1 MTPRYFNRELS
12 WLKFNARVLQEANDP
27 SVPLI
32 ERLRFLGIFSN
43 NLDEFFKVRYAT
55 IQRIYRAGKNA
66 TKSLGGISASD
77 LLNEINKVVIEDQTL
92 SFQIL
97 NDLENELA
105 KESIIIVDEKE
116 VLKEHEDFIRKYF
129 NEKVSPALGVIMIDG
144 KAQFPPLQDGMGY
157 LAVRMTFSNGD
168 VRHALIEKPKHLNRF
183 VVLPDLEDG
192 KQYVILIDDLIRH
205 RMHYLFSIFDY
216 QEIEAHMIKV
226 TLDAQLDID
235 LDLKKS
241 LLEKIR
247 DSVYDRK
254 DGDPVRFVFDRE
266 INADTIDLIMSKL
279 EIDDMDSIIPSGRY
293 HNRRDYLKFPSLGRK
308 DLLYDQRTPLPI
320 NNVIIKGSLL
330 KRIAQKDILQHAP
343 YHTFAYTTK
352 FLREAA
358 LDPNVEEIKITIY
371 RLAEVSQIAGSLINA
386 AKNGKAVTVSIELQA
401 RFDEQANINYAEL
414 MQEEGIQMIF
424 GVPGLK
430 VHCKACVITRRE
442 DDRLK
447 RYGFVSTGNFNES
460 TAGIYTDYTLFTAD
474 KMILKEV
481 EKVFD
486 FFEVNYRQY
495 KYKHL
500 LVSPSDLR
508 IRIEQLVRREIAF
521 AKAGKTAL
529 IRLKLNSFSDFK
541 MIDLFYQASQA
552 GVKIELIIRG
562 ICCLIPGVKGM
573 SENIRA
579 ISIVDR
585 YLEHP
590 RVYYFHNN
598 GDTALYISSA
608 DFMQRN
614 LDSRVEI
621 ACPIYD
627 EDIKKEILETLDI
640 CWNDNVK
647 ARIIDEVQSNEYVKN
662 DQPKIRSQYTTYQYY
677 QQQIKR

>member
-66 TKSLGGISASD
+66 TKSLGGISAGD
-77 LLNEINKVVIEDQTL
+77 LLNEINQMVIADQTL

-97 NDLENELA
+97 NELETELA
-105 KESIIIVDEKE
+105 KEKIVMVDEKE
-116 VLKEHEDFIRKYF
+116 VLKPHEDYIRKYF
-129 NEKVSPALGVIMIDG
+129 NEKISPALGVIMIDG
-144 KAQFPPLQDGMGY
+144 KTPFPPLQDGMGY
-157 LAVRMTFSNGD
+157 LAVRMTFKDGK

-192 KQYVILIDDLIRH
+192 NQYVILIDDLIRH

-216 QEIEAHMIKV
+216 QDIEAHMIKV

-266 INADTIDLIMSKL
+266 IKKEAIDLIMSKL
-279 EIDDMDSIIPSGRY
+279 EIDDTDSIIPSGRY
-293 HNRRDYLKFPSLGRK
+293 HNRKDYLKFPSLGRK
-308 DLLYDQRTPLPI
+308 DLLYEEQTPLPI
-320 NNVIIKGSLL
+320 KNIDIKGSLL
-330 KRIAQKDILQHAP
+330 KRIAEKDILQYAP
-343 YHTFAYTTK
+343 YHTFANTTK

-358 LDPNVEEIKITIY
+358 LDPHVEEVKITIY
-371 RLAEVSQIAGSLINA
+371 RLAEISQIAGSLINA
-386 AKNGKAVTVSIELQA
+386 AKNGKSVTVSIELQA

-430 VHCKACVITRRE
+430 VHCKACMITRRE
-442 DDRLK
+442 EGRMV
-447 RYGFVSTGNFNES
+447 RYGFISTGNFNEA
-460 TAGIYTDYTLFTAD
+460 TARIYTDYTLFTAD
-474 KMILKEV
+474 KRILKEV
-481 EKVFD
+481 ERVFE
-486 FFEVNYRQY
+486 FFQVNYKQH
-495 KYKHL
+495 KYNHL
-500 LVSPSDLR
+500 IVSPHFLR
-508 IRIEQLVRREIAF
+508 PRIEQLVRREIAF
-521 AKAGKTAL
+521 AKAGKKAL
-529 IRLKLNSFSDFK
+529 IRLKINSFSDFK
-541 MIDLFYQASQA
+541 MIDLFYEASQA
-552 GVKIELIIRG
+552 GVQIELIIRG

-573 SENIRA
+573 SENIKA

-590 RVYYFHNN
+590 RVYYFHN
-598 GDTALYISSA
+598 GGAEDVYISSA

-627 EDIKKEILETLDI
+627 ADVKKEILETFDI

-647 ARIIDEVQSNEYVKN
+647 ARVIDEEQSNSYVEN
-662 DQPKIRSQYTTYQYY
+662 DKPKIRSQYATYEYY
-677 QQQIKR
+677 KQKNKA

>member
-1 MTPRYFNRELS
+1 MIPRYFNRELS

-27 SVPLI
+27 TVPLI

-43 NLDEFFKVRYAT
+43 NLDEFFKVRYAA

-66 TKSLGGISASD
+66 TKSLGGISAAD
-77 LLNEINKVVIEDQTL
+77 LLNEINLTVMEDQML

-105 KESIIIVDEKE
+105 KEHIIIVDENE
-116 VLKEHEDFIRKYF
+116 VLKEHEDYLRKYF
-129 NEKVSPALGVIMIDG
+129 NEKISPALGVIMIDG
-144 KAQFPPLQDGMGY
+144 KAAFPPLQDGMGY
-157 LAVRMTFSNGD
+157 LAVRMTFKDGE

-183 VVLPDLEDG
+183 VVLPDLKDG
-192 KQYVILIDDLIRH
+192 KQYVLLIDDLIRH
-205 RMHYLFSIFDY
+205 RMHYLFSIFEY
-216 QEIEAHMIKV
+216 ESIEAHMIKV

-266 INADTIDLIMSKL
+266 INKETIDLIMSKL
-279 EIDDMDSIIPSGRY
+279 EIDDTDSIIPSGRY

-308 DLLYDQRTPLPI
+308 DLLYEPLTPLPI
-320 NNVIIKGSLL
+320 KNLVIKGSLL
-330 KRIAQKDILQHAP
+330 MHIARKDILQYAP
-343 YHTFAYTTK
+343 YHTFANTTK

-358 LDPNVEEIKITIY
+358 LDPNVEDIKITIY

-386 AKNGKAVTVSIELQA
+386 AKNGKSVTVSIELQA

-430 VHCKACVITRRE
+430 VHCKACLITRRQE
-442 DDRLK
+442 GKLK
-447 RYGFVSTGNFNES
+447 RYGFISTGNFNEA

-474 KMILKEV
+474 KKILKEV
-481 EKVFD
+481 ERVFE
-486 FFEVNYRQY
+486 FFEVNYKQHR
-495 KYKHL
+495 YKHL
-500 LVSPSDLR
+500 LVSPTFLR
-508 IRIEQLVRREIAF
+508 SRIEQMVRREIAF
-521 AKAGKTAL
+521 AKAGKKAL
-529 IRLKLNSFSDFK
+529 IRLKLNSFSDYK
-541 MIDLFYQASQA
+541 MIDLFYQASNA
-552 GVKIELIIRG
+552 GVQIELIIRG

-573 SENIRA
+573 SDNIKA

-590 RVYYFHNN
+590 RVYYFHNG
-598 GDTALYISSA
+598 GDTSLYISSA

-614 LDSRVEI
+614 LDNRVEI

-647 ARIIDEVQSNEYVKN
+647 ARIIDEDQSNSYVRN
-662 DQPKIRSQYTTYQYY
+662 EMPEIRSQYATYAYY
-677 QQQIKR
+677 QQNIDV

>member
-1 MTPRYFNRELS
+1 MTPQYFNRELS

-27 SVPLI
+27 TVPLI

-66 TKSLGGISASD
+66 TKSLGGISAVD
-77 LLNEINKVVIEDQTL
+77 LLTEINNAVIKDQTL
-92 SFQIL
+92 SFKIL
-97 NDLENELA
+97 NHLEEELK
-105 KESIIIVDEKE
+105 KENIIIVDEKE

-129 NEKVSPALGVIMIDG
+129 NEKVSPALGVIMINETT
-144 KAQFPPLQDGMGY
+144 AFPPLQDGMGY
-157 LAVRMTFSNGD
+157 LAVRMTFKDRTVKN
-168 VRHALIEKPKHLNRF
+168 ALIEKPKHLSRF

-192 KQYVILIDDLIRH
+192 KQYIILIDDLIRH
-205 RMHYLFSIFDY
+205 RMHYLFSIFEY
-216 QEIEAHMIKV
+216 QHIQAHMIKV
-226 TLDAQLDID
+226 TLDAQLDMD

-254 DGDPVRFVFDRE
+254 DGDPVRFVYDRQ
-266 INADTIDLIMSKL
+266 IHKQTIELIMSKL
-279 EIDDMDSIIPSGRY
+279 DIDDTDSIIPSGRY

-308 DLLYDQRTPLPI
+308 DLLYEVQPALPI
-320 NNVIIKGSLL
+320 KNIDIKGSLL
-330 KRIAQKDILQHAP
+330 KRIAKKDILQYAP
-343 YHTFAYTTK
+343 YHTFANTTK

-358 LDPNVEEIKITIY
+358 LDPHVEEIKITIY
-371 RLAEVSQIAGSLINA
+371 RLAEISQIAGSLVNA
-386 AKNGKAVTVSIELQA
+386 AKNGKSVTVSIELQA

-414 MQEEGIQMIF
+414 MQEEGIKMIF

-430 VHCKACVITRRE
+430 VHCKACIITRRE
-442 DDRLK
+442 DEKLK
-447 RYGFVSTGNFNES
+447 RYGFISTGNFNES

-474 KMILKEV
+474 RRILKEL
-481 EKVFD
+481 ERVFE
-486 FFEVNYRQY
+486 FFEVNYKQH

-500 LVSPSDLR
+500 LVSPNFLR
-508 IRIEQLVRREIAF
+508 PRVEQLVRREIAF
-521 AKAGKTAL
+521 AKAGKTAK

-541 MIDLFYQASQA
+541 MIDLFYEASQD
-552 GVKIELIIRG
+552 GVDIELIVRG

-573 SENIRA
+573 SENIKA

-590 RVYYFHNN
+590 RVYYFHNG
-598 GDTALYISSA
+598 GDAALYISSA

-627 EDIKKEILETLDI
+627 EDIKNEILETLEI

-647 ARIIDEVQSNEYVKN
+647 ARIIDQKQSNKYIVNKKQE
-662 DQPKIRSQYTTYQYY
+662 IRSQYATYEYY
-677 QQQIKR
+677 KAKNKH